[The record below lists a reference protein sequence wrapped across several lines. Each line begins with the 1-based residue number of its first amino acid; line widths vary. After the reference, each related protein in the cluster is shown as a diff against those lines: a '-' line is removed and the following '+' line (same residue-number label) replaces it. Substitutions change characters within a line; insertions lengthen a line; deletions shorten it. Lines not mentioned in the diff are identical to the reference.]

1 VLFLTNVIQFSTKII
16 DQIPIIYKYQDCLF
30 SQTIFLFFDATK
42 IDVTTHDMPSAL
54 LILHRKLLATT
65 PKSEYKRQKLSS
77 LIDWKQKDFI
87 EKDRHLDVACEITW
101 ATSAKHMPS
110 CFLCTC

>member
-42 IDVTTHDMPSAL
+42 IDVTIHDMPSAL

-65 PKSEYKRQKLSS
+65 PKSEYKRQNNFFPRV
-77 LIDWKQKDFI
+77 DADFQG
-87 EKDRHLDVACEITW
+87 
-101 ATSAKHMPS
+101 
-110 CFLCTC
+110 FLHCK